1 MTYNIME
8 DTLTRALNLVR
19 MDNDVRNRI
28 RDEELILDIWFSVGV
43 ADGTVEFYDYGMIM
57 DLAQDQEEY
66 DAIVETYMKVC
77 KLDGIKPIADI
88 VAE

>member
-1 MTYNIME
+1 MTYNTME

-66 DAIVETYMKVC
+66 DEIVETYMKVC

>member
-1 MTYNIME
+1 MTYNTME

-28 RDEELILDIWFSVGV
+28 KDEGLILDIWFSVGV
-43 ADGTVEFYDYGMIM
+43 ADGTVAFYDYGMIM
-57 DLAQDQEEY
+57 DVAQDQEEY